1 MRMKTDRDQKGAIA
15 TNNVVNLSDKRN
27 KGRRRVLFLSGTACL
42 ILIMFLFAVGFLHD
56 RQKPALPFELS
67 TMYRQFFSSSL
78 PISNVKRGPI
88 PICSGGNRAGRRVS
102 CLVDG
107 DTGWEAGVKWRLLN
121 VDAPELSSSQCQAER
136 RMALRARQRLQVL
149 MSNGYRIDWTGKT
162 GSYGRALV
170 RIALSDGRYAG
181 DVLLAEGLA
190 QPWPNQG
197 NIWCDG
203 TSRP

>member
-1 MRMKTDRDQKGAIA
+1 MVPHGPMISDFQWTPVTAGELSCWINHWKLADGGESAMRMKTDRDQKGAIA

-67 TMYRQFFSSSL
+67 AMYRQFFSSSL

-107 DTGWEAGVKWRLLN
+107 DTGW
-121 VDAPELSSSQCQAER
+121 
-136 RMALRARQRLQVL
+136 
-149 MSNGYRIDWTGKT
+149 
-162 GSYGRALV
+162 
-170 RIALSDGRYAG
+170 
-181 DVLLAEGLA
+181 
-190 QPWPNQG
+190 
-197 NIWCDG
+197 
-203 TSRP
+203 